1 MIFDKF
7 DPVSMINFVL
17 ACLFRDTRKL
27 DIFIALDSLGLSFV
41 SDVGSQMLFGISLI
55 MTRNVRK
62 RTFGHVRPAK
72 IQISLRKCAG
82 WSESSLGAFWVAKAT
97 KFLHADNE
105 DSDQT
110 VRKRKLFWIFTVAY
124 VRR

>member
-1 MIFDKF
+1 MVLLSMIFDNF
-7 DPVSMINFVL
+7 DPISMINFVL

-82 WSESSLGAFWVAKAT
+82 
-97 KFLHADNE
+97 
-105 DSDQT
+105 
-110 VRKRKLFWIFTVAY
+110 
-124 VRR
+124 